1 MTGQCLL
8 PSVRWHAGRRVLL
21 LILDGWGI
29 GRPDATNPIYLARP
43 VVWERL
49 LQQHPNS
56 ALLASGEAVGLAPGK
71 PGNSEAGH
79 MNLGAGRVVP
89 QDDVRLEQAMADGSF
104 SENETLRKVIGEVR
118 KRRSN
123 LHLIG
128 LLSEKS
134 SHGSIEYPLEVLRM
148 ARRQGVSNVYLH
160 LILDGRSTAPGSAP
174 DLLAKLEG
182 RLKEIGAGEV
192 ASAVGRG
199 IALDRN
205 GDYEKTR
212 RAYEAIVEGIG
223 EGHPANG

>member
-1 MTGQCLL
+1 
-8 PSVRWHAGRRVLL
+8 
-21 LILDGWGI
+21 
-29 GRPDATNPIYLARP
+29 
-43 VVWERL
+43 
-49 LQQHPNS
+49 
-56 ALLASGEAVGLAPGK
+56 
-71 PGNSEAGH
+71 
-79 MNLGAGRVVP
+79 MNLGAGRLVP
-89 QDDVRLEQAMADGSF
+89 QDDVRLDQAMADGSF

-118 KRRSN
+118 KRRSS

-148 ARRQGVSNVYLH
+148 ARRQGVSSVYLH

-174 DLLAKLEG
+174 DLLARLEE
-182 RLKEIGAGEV
+182 RLKEIGGGEI

-212 RAYEAIVEGIG
+212 RAYEAIVDGIG